1 MPLVGD
7 PTPVAGWP
15 DASLEDGGWPG
26 PVPEWP
32 DMELFFNVLVI
43 QGNGIE
49 IFSIVQF
56 DKSFLCQDT
65 PLKQPPLFLI
75 ELCAKFEKFKIL

>member
-1 MPLVGD
+1 
-7 PTPVAGWP
+7 
-15 DASLEDGGWPG
+15 
-26 PVPEWP
+26 
-32 DMELFFNVLVI
+32 MELFFNVLVI